1 MLKEADL
8 REWHEWFKESELL
21 ETVQIP
27 RALFRSNRPFRDTN
41 LHVFCDA
48 SQDAYGASAYLRRE
62 FKDNVVE

>member
-27 RALFRSNRPFRDTN
+27 RALFRSNRPFRETN

-48 SQDAYGASAYLRRE
+48 SQDAYGACAYLRRE